1 MTYQVLIVDDEEI
14 VCRGLARFVKWDNYG
29 FEVAGTASGGEE
41 ALSLLKK
48 KHIDVVFMD
57 IRMPGMT
64 GLELLKILRKEYP
77 DIRSVILSGYSDF
90 SYAQEAIR
98 SGAIDYLTKPVY

>member
-1 MTYQVLIVDDEEI
+1 
-14 VCRGLARFVKWDNYG
+14 
-29 FEVAGTASGGEE
+29 
-41 ALSLLKK
+41 
-48 KHIDVVFMD
+48 MD

-77 DIRSVILSGYSDF
+77 AVKAVILSGYSDF

-98 SGAIDYLTKPVY
+98 NGAIDYLTKPVVLKDIEVLLERLRGEFAIRQKNHRFTLTAWKPCYYPQPKVILR